1 MGMSST
7 SLFVAEFVLS
17 AGLVLGFA
25 AHQLWSLK
33 KLREERE
40 RKKRDAAARGDEPAP

>member
-1 MGMSST
+1 VSSDW
-7 SLFVAEFVLS
+7 LFAAEFVLT

-25 AHQLWSLK
+25 WHQLHALK

-40 RKKRDAAARGDEPAP
+40 RKAREAAARGDEPKA